1 MRAPLFALALL
12 FGCST
17 TPERVNDPGLSV
29 ASVRPL
35 GVAGLRLPAHAPI
48 SDWKAIT
55 HPDRMAGDPVILALS
70 GGADDGAF
78 GAGLLAGWT
87 KRGDR
92 PEFDIVTGV
101 SAGALIAPFA
111 FLGATYDDALADT
124 FARLDADTIAA
135 PRGVLGL
142 LDSSLFDTSPL
153 RALIG
158 EIVDAPTIEAVAA
171 EHRDGRRLF
180 IVTTDLDRETA
191 IVWNMGAIAATDD
204 PRKISLFQDVLLAS
218 SSIPGLFPP
227 VEIGAV
233 VSGRAFTELHIDGGA
248 STEFLAV
255 PEVFLRDAVWPHG
268 SAEDA
273 RLFVVVN
280 NRLSSRAEVVPA
292 RLSSIVER
300 SLSTLIR
307 SYERQSAER
316 VLAFGRRTGVDTR
329 IAAIE
334 PAFQAPRDDWFDPA
348 YMRAVYEHGVEV
360 SLSRRAWHSLLEPL
374 LRDTEPSIVDRS
386 TR

>member
-1 MRAPLFALALL
+1 MAFILL
-12 FGCST
+12 VGCSAV
-17 TPERVNDPGLSV
+17 PERVNEPGLSV
-29 ASVRPL
+29 AAARPL
-35 GVAGLRLPAHAPI
+35 GMSGLRLSAHAPV

-55 HPDRMAGDPVILALS
+55 DPVRMASAPAILALS

-87 KRGDR
+87 RQGDR

-111 FLGATYDDALADT
+111 FLGPAYDDALADT
-124 FARLDADTIAA
+124 FSRLDADAVAA
-135 PRGVLGL
+135 SRGVLGL

-153 RALIG
+153 RRLIG
-158 EIVDAPTIEAVAA
+158 EIIGPSTIEAIAS

-180 IVTTDLDRETA
+180 IVTTDLDREA
-191 IVWNMGAIAATDD
+191 PIVWNMGAIAAADHPLKVD
-204 PRKISLFQDVLLAS
+204 LFQDVLLAS

-227 VEIGAV
+227 VEIAV
-233 VSGRAFTELHIDGGA
+233 DATGQRFRELHIDGGA
-248 STEFLAV
+248 ATEFLAV

-268 SAEDA
+268 SPEGA

-292 RLSSIVER
+292 RFASIVQR

-307 SYERQSAER
+307 NYERQSAER
-316 VLAFGRRTGVDTR
+316 VLAFGRRTGVDTH
-329 IAAIE
+329 IAAIA
-334 PAFQAPRDDWFDPA
+334 PAFDVHRDDWFDPG
-348 YMRAVYEHGVEV
+348 YMRAAYEHGVDT
-360 SLSRRAWHSLLEPL
+360 SLSGRAWHSSLEPL
-374 LRDTEPSIVDRS
+374 LRVKVPPRIDRS

>member
-1 MRAPLFALALL
+1 M
-12 FGCST
+12 
-17 TPERVNDPGLSV
+17 
-29 ASVRPL
+29 
-35 GVAGLRLPAHAPI
+35 AGLRLPAHAPI